1 MKIDE
6 YKVLKNYLINIEDES
21 IILEA
26 DKNSYR
32 KYIKLTLLKIIHKN
46 SIETNAIVLDKP
58 FQVNDDILLTNYN
71 IIDIWINNNSV
82 FNITCKSKVNSNTIY
97 SIPLSCLSNQTLLEL
112 MEVII
117 DNKCKVVTKI
127 IE

>member
-32 KYIKLTLLKIIHKN
+32 EYIKLTLLKIIHKN

-82 FNITCKSKVNSNTIY
+82 FNITCKSKVNINTIY

>member
-1 MKIDE
+1 MKTDE
-6 YKVLKNYLINIEDES
+6 YQVLKNSLTTIEDES
-21 IILEA
+21 IVLEA
-26 DKNSYR
+26 DKKSYR
-32 KYIKLTLLKIIHKN
+32 EYIRITLLKIIHKN

-82 FNITCKSKVNSNTIY
+82 FNITCKSKVDINT
-97 SIPLSCLSNQTLLEL
+97 IPLSCLSNQTLLEL